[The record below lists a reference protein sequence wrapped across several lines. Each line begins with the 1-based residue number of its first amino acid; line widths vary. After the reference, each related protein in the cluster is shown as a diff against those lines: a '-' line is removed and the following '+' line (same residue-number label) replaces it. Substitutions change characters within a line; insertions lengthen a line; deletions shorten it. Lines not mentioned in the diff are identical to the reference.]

1 MTNAPV
7 VLTLD
12 CDSYSND
19 PQTVRR
25 AMCYFCDPATLPTLA
40 YVQFP
45 QIFRGLNKG
54 DIYHG
59 EHKRLYQINPIA
71 MDGLRGPNYVGTG
84 CFFQRQAFFGSP
96 SLVVRQPEIPEL
108 SPDNMAEKPIGSP
121 KVLAL
126 AHRVAASAYDDQTEW
141 GSKVCLLYT
150 SPSPRD

>member
-25 AMCYFCDPATLPTLA
+25 AMCYFCDPVTRPTLA

-71 MDGLRGPNYVGTG
+71 MDGLQGPNYVGTG
-84 CFFQRQAFFGSP
+84 CFFQRRAFFGSP
-96 SLVVRQPEIPEL
+96 SSVVQSEIAEL
-108 SPDNMAEKPIGSP
+108 SPYHVMEKPIGSTE
-121 KVLAL
+121 VLEL
-126 AHRVAASAYDDQTEW
+126 AHQVATSNYDDQTEW
-141 GSKVCLLYT
+141 GSKVSLIMF
-150 SPSPRD
+150 